1 MVWSALAVRFGYGV
15 ALWVVGLGMGL
26 AQTTQV
32 LDLHTRPGVS
42 QRVLL
47 ISPPPAEVQASV
59 VLMVGGHGGLLMNPA
74 GSLRWGAGN
83 FLARSRTLFAER
95 GLAVALVDA
104 PSDRQNP
111 PYLSGFRQSPDHAAD
126 LKAVVAELR
135 QRFGKPV
142 VLVGTSR
149 GTQSVAAV
157 ALSLRDAGG
166 PDGLV
171 LTSSILKDP
180 KSRALPEMPLAQ
192 LTVPILVAH
201 HEQDGC
207 SACLASDLPLLT
219 APITAPL
226 TVRRYTGGSNTG
238 DPCEAMSHHGFNGLE
253 AQVVQDIAD
262 WIRVAVVR

>member
-1 MVWSALAVRFGYGV
+1 
-15 ALWVVGLGMGL
+15 VGLGVGL

-32 LDLHTRPGVS
+32 LDVNTRPGVS

-47 ISPPPAEVQASV
+47 ISPRQADVQAAV
-59 VLMVGGHGGLLMNPA
+59 VLMVGGHGGLLMTPA
-74 GSLRWGAGN
+74 GSLRWGSGN

-104 PSDRQNP
+104 PSDRQSP

-126 LKAVVAELR
+126 LKAVIAEMR

-157 ALSLRDAGG
+157 ALSLRDADG

-171 LTSSILKDP
+171 LTASILKDP

-192 LTVPILVAH
+192 LSLPILVAH

-207 SACLASDLPLLT
+207 SVCLASDLALLT

-226 TVRRYTGGSNTG
+226 AVRRYTGGSNTG
-238 DPCEAMSHHGFNGLE
+238 DPCDGMSHHGFNGLE

-262 WIRVAVVR
+262 WIRVAVIR

>member
-1 MVWSALAVRFGYGV
+1 MVWSALAVRFGCGV
-15 ALWVVGLGMGL
+15 ALWAVGLGMGL

-42 QRVLL
+42 QRVLF
-47 ISPPPAEVQASV
+47 ITPPPAEVQASV